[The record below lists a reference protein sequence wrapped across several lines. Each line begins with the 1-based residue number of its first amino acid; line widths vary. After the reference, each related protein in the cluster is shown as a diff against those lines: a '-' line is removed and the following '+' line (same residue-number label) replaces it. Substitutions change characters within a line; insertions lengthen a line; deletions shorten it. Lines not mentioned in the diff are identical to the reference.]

1 MGKCKRELGVRVGMG
16 GLVLQ
21 DGAVNKDSQT
31 APSPNPTPDE
41 ATLMGFRFQGLAGC
55 LTTTDRS
62 AGGWEQ
68 LQFRQI
74 LPFPLPWE
82 GWA

>member
-1 MGKCKRELGVRVGMG
+1 MRVGMG
-16 GLVLQ
+16 GGLGLQ

-62 AGGWEQ
+62 AGG
-68 LQFRQI
+68 
-74 LPFPLPWE
+74 
-82 GWA
+82 